1 MWGDRDFDSIYYACV
16 CAWRAIN
23 DRIACMGPWKY
34 SSGGNKVFQFCRLTL
49 PSFKCNGELVKLAE
63 YSMDIL
69 RPSSLEQI
77 ADQYKPAPGSPYRP
91 VLSPPE
97 QIYRLQPGWLE
108 CVITHAFA
116 GIDPPRSLT
125 PAAALVP
132 NPTPTSPQSHTTE
145 TSSASS
151 LKSVSKAAKA
161 GVTGAPIKLPPAPAH
176 KVQTAGPRST
186 LSPPSPFPNNDPR
199 EPESSLDPRSTH
211 AAKTLSQLNGWQA
224 QISSDEASKFQAS
237 FKKARDSTV
246 QDPAKDTSFVSFT
259 TAENSEKAS
268 DISHSSRLA
277 SDQRPNMKSALSSNA
292 GISDWLRT
300 HGEEY
305 EDGVSSPV
313 AAITPTPSSNDGRGQ
328 DPFWSAQETLPR
340 HENLPHESKPLQGTA
355 NAEPGSPR
363 LGNHMSNDIST
374 QNLDPPN
381 QTIGNIDSPST
392 RVIGDPLVDP
402 ILETNTARNP
412 DVGSSTRATLQNL
425 PDPPLLDEQ
434 GKQQAQISSAGSN
447 VDEALK
453 SAALVVS
460 KSFPEAGGVP
470 LISTTLME
478 STLIPE
484 ARSDPLASTTSIA
497 STAISE
503 LKPDTLIDSPA
514 STDTNPTSLISGSN
528 TYEASAPTKMIVSK
542 GSPDMTP
549 HSLRPH
555 SVPSSDIPPV
565 LADANTLSD
574 PQSKSSNSIKAVL
587 GNQTTPALK
596 PNGTLTAG
604 TQARASS
611 LSKNVV
617 GSTTVL
623 PFKNGVEKGTGF
635 CLISSFVCLA
645 SFHVLLRV

>member
-1 MWGDRDFDSIYYACV
+1 MRGDRDFDSIYYACV

-23 DRIACMGPWKY
+23 DRIARMGPWKY

-63 YSMDIL
+63 YSMNIL

-97 QIYRLQPGWLE
+97 QIYRLQPGWSN

-145 TSSASS
+145 TSSPSS
-151 LKSVSKAAKA
+151 LKSVSEAAEA

-186 LSPPSPFPNNDPR
+186 PSPPSPSPNKDPH
-199 EPESSLDPRSTH
+199 ENETSLDPHGTH

-224 QISSDEASKFQAS
+224 PISSNEASKFQAS
-237 FKKARDSTV
+237 FKKAEDSTV

-268 DISHSSRLA
+268 DMSHPSGLA
-277 SDQRPNMKSALSSNA
+277 SDQRSDKKSALSPNV
-292 GISDWLRT
+292 GISDSLRT
-300 HGEEY
+300 QGEEY
-305 EDGVSSPV
+305 EDGVSSPL
-313 AAITPTPSSNDGRGQ
+313 AAITPSPSSNDGRGQ
-328 DPFWSAQETLPR
+328 NPFSSDQTTLPR
-340 HENLPHESKPLQGTA
+340 HDNSLHESKNLQGTA

-363 LGNHMSNDIST
+363 LGNQVSNDIST

-381 QTIGNIDSPST
+381 QTMGDIDRPST

-402 ILETNTARNP
+402 TLETNTARNP
-412 DVGSSTRATLQNL
+412 DVGSSTRTTLQNL

-434 GKQQAQISSAGSN
+434 GKQQPQISSPGSN
-447 VDEALK
+447 VDEELTSATMVVLK
-453 SAALVVS
+453 P
-460 KSFPEAGGVP
+460 FPEADGVP

-484 ARSDPLASTTSIA
+484 ARSDPLASATSIA
-497 STAISE
+497 FKAISE

-514 STDTNPTSLISGSN
+514 STDKDPTSLVSGSN
-528 TYEASAPTKMIVSK
+528 TYEASAPTLKIVSK
-542 GSPDMTP
+542 GSPNMDP
-549 HSLRPH
+549 HSLLPL
-555 SVPSSDIPPV
+555 SVPSSDIPSV

-574 PQSKSSNSIKAVL
+574 PQSKSSNGIKAVL
-587 GNQTTPALK
+587 GNQTTPALG
-596 PNGTLTAG
+596 PSGTLTAG

-611 LSKNVV
+611 LSKNVL

-623 PFKNGVEKGTGF
+623 PSKNGVEKGTGF

-645 SFHVLLRV
+645 SFYLLLLV

>member
-1 MWGDRDFDSIYYACV
+1 MRGDRDFDSIYYACV
-16 CAWRAIN
+16 RAGRAFN
-23 DRIACMGPWKY
+23 DPIARMGPWKY

-49 PSFKCNGELVKLAE
+49 PSFKYNGELVELAE
-63 YSMDIL
+63 YSMNIL

-97 QIYRLQPGWLE
+97 QIYRLQPGWSD

-151 LKSVSKAAKA
+151 LKSLSNAAKA

-176 KVQTAGPRST
+176 KVQTAGPEST
-186 LSPPSPFPNNDPR
+186 PSPPSPSPNNDPH
-199 EPESSLDPRSTH
+199 EPETSLDPHGTH

-224 QISSDEASKFQAS
+224 QISSDEASRFQAS
-237 FKKARDSTV
+237 SKKAKDSTV

-268 DISHSSRLA
+268 DISHPSRLA
-277 SDQRPNMKSALSSNA
+277 SDQRSDIKSALSSNT
-292 GISDWLRT
+292 GISDSLRT

-305 EDGVSSPV
+305 EDGVSSPL
-313 AAITPTPSSNDGRGQ
+313 AAIIPSPSSNDVRGQ
-328 DPFWSAQETLPR
+328 DPFWSAQKTLTR
-340 HENLPHESKPLQGTA
+340 HDNLPHESKTLQGTA

-363 LGNHMSNDIST
+363 LGNHTSNGIST

-381 QTIGNIDSPST
+381 QTMGNIDSPST
-392 RVIGDPLVDP
+392 RVIGDPLVHP
-402 ILETNTARNP
+402 VLETNTARNP
-412 DVGSSTRATLQNL
+412 DVGSPTRATLQNL

-434 GKQQAQISSAGSN
+434 GKQQAQTSSAGS
-447 VDEALK
+447 VDEALT
-453 SAALVVS
+453 SATLVVS
-460 KSFPEAGGVP
+460 KSFTEAEGVP
-470 LISTTLME
+470 LISATLME
-478 STLIPE
+478 STLIAE
-484 ARSDPLASTTSIA
+484 ATSDPLASATSIA
-497 STAISE
+497 FKAISE

-514 STDTNPTSLISGSN
+514 STDINPTSLISGSN
-528 TYEASAPTKMIVSK
+528 TYEASAPTMMIVSK
-542 GSPDMTP
+542 ESPDRTS
-549 HSLRPH
+549 HSLLPL
-555 SVPSSDIPPV
+555 SVPSSEILSV
-565 LADANTLSD
+565 LADANTFSD
-574 PQSKSSNSIKAVL
+574 QQSKLTNSIKAVL
-587 GNQTTPALK
+587 GNQTTPALE
-596 PNGTLTAG
+596 PSGTLTAG

-611 LSKNVV
+611 LSKSVL

-623 PFKNGVEKGTGF
+623 PFKNGVEKLTGF

-645 SFHVLLRV
+645 SFYVLLRV